1 MKNIAINKKATF
13 DYQISLKLDAGIVLT
28 GPEVKSLRNNSS
40 SIKESYIEN
49 EGGELW
55 LCNCH
60 IKKYESSNEK
70 DHSPVRKR
78 KLLLNKKELN
88 RVLGSV
94 RREGF
99 SVVPISIYFNDR
111 GLAKLNIGLGKGKRK
126 FDKRDTQKKKDW
138 NKVKQRLLKNS

>member
-1 MKNIAINKKATF
+1 MKIIATNKKATF

-28 GPEVKSLRNNSS
+28 GPEIKSLRINSLS
-40 SIKESYIEN
+40 LKESYIES

-60 IKKYESSNEK
+60 IKKYESSNER
-70 DHSPVRKR
+70 DHNPIRKR

-94 RREGF
+94 KREGF
-99 SVVPISIYFNDR
+99 SVVPINIFFNDK
-111 GLAKLNIGLGKGKRK
+111 GLAKLNIGLGKGKKK
-126 FDKRDTQKKKDW
+126 FDKRETQKIKDW
-138 NKVKQRLLKNS
+138 NKDKQRLLKNS

>member
-1 MKNIAINKKATF
+1 MKIIATNKKATF

-49 EGGELW
+49 NNGELW

-60 IKKYESSNEK
+60 IKKYASSNEK
-70 DHSPVRKR
+70 DHNPIRKR

-88 RVLGSV
+88 KVLGSV
-94 RREGF
+94 RKDGF
-99 SVVPISIYFNDR
+99 TIVPISIYFNDR
-111 GLAKLNIGLGKGKRK
+111 GLAKLNIGLAKGKKK
-126 FDKRDTQKKKDW
+126 FDKRESQKMKDW
-138 NKVKQRLLKNS
+138 NKTKQRLLKNS

>member
-1 MKNIAINKKATF
+1 MKIIATNKKATF

-49 EGGELW
+49 EAGELW

>member
-1 MKNIAINKKATF
+1 MKIIATNKKATF

-28 GPEVKSLRNNSS
+28 GAEVKSLRSNSS
-40 SIKESYIEN
+40 SIKESYIDN
-49 EGGELW
+49 EDGELW

-70 DHSPVRKR
+70 DHDPTRKR

-88 RVLGSV
+88 KVLGAV

-99 SVVPISIYFNDR
+99 SVVPICIYFNDR
-111 GLAKLNIGLGKGKRK
+111 GLAKLNIGLGKGKKK
-126 FDKRDTQKKKDW
+126 FDKRETQKMKDW
-138 NKVKQRLLKNS
+138 NKTKQRLLKNS

>member
-1 MKNIAINKKATF
+1 MKIIATNKKATF
-13 DYQISLKLDAGIVLT
+13 DYQISSKLDVGIVLT

-49 EGGELW
+49 EDGELW

-70 DHSPVRKR
+70 DHNPTRKR

-88 RVLGSV
+88 KVLGSL
-94 RREGF
+94 RKEGF
-99 SVVPISIYFNDR
+99 SVVPIIIYFNDK
-111 GLAKLNIGLGKGKRK
+111 GLAKLNIGLGKGKKK
-126 FDKRDTQKKKDW
+126 FDKRETQKMKDW
-138 NKVKQRLLKNS
+138 TKTKQRLLKNS

>member
-1 MKNIAINKKATF
+1 MNIIANNKKATF
-13 DYQISLKLDAGIVLT
+13 DYEISLKLDAGIVLT
-28 GPEVKSLRNNSS
+28 GPEVKSLRNNSP

-70 DHSPVRKR
+70 DHNPIRKR

-88 RVLGSV
+88 KVLGSV
-94 RREGF
+94 RRDGF
-99 SVVPISIYFNDR
+99 AVVPISIYFNEK
-111 GLAKLNIGLGKGKRK
+111 GLAKLNIGLGKGKKK
-126 FDKRDTQKKKDW
+126 FDKRETQKMKDW
-138 NKVKQRLLKNS
+138 NKTKQRLLKNS

>member
-1 MKNIAINKKATF
+1 MKIIATNKKATF

-28 GPEVKSLRNNSS
+28 GPEVKSLRINSS
-40 SIKESYIEN
+40 SIKESYIESN
-49 EGGELW
+49 AGELW

-70 DHSPVRKR
+70 ENNPTRKR

-88 RVLGSV
+88 KVLGSIK
-94 RREGF
+94 RDGF
-99 SVVPISIYFNDR
+99 TVVPISIFFNDR

-126 FDKRDTQKKKDW
+126 FDKRETQKIKDW
-138 NKVKQRLLKNS
+138 NKTKQRLIKNI

>member
-1 MKNIAINKKATF
+1 MKIIATNKKATF

-40 SIKESYIEN
+40 SIKESYIEDN
-49 EGGELW
+49 AGELW
-55 LCNCH
+55 LCNCN

-70 DHSPVRKR
+70 DHNPTRKR

-88 RVLGSV
+88 KVLGSV

-99 SVVPISIYFNDR
+99 TVVPISFYFNDK
-111 GLAKLNIGLGKGKRK
+111 GFAKLNIGLGKGKKK
-126 FDKRDTQKKKDW
+126 FDKRQTQKLKDW
-138 NKVKQRLLKNS
+138 NKTKQRLLKNS